1 MPSLGAGSRLHLAD
15 QGCMHAAVFGLPF
28 IENSR
33 SLSAFAVQK
42 PTGQRHHAMFAPKLS
57 HKHAALSRAQDDHGL
72 GFGAAAFVQLE
83 SPRLGRR
90 ESSTYEPRQPWEGLP
105 FHFI

>member
-1 MPSLGAGSRLHLAD
+1 
-15 QGCMHAAVFGLPF
+15 MHTAVFGPLF
-28 IENSR
+28 IENSH
-33 SLSAFAVQK
+33 SLSAFAAQK

-57 HKHAALSRAQDDHGL
+57 HEHAALSRAQDDHGL

-90 ESSTYEPRQPWEGLP
+90 ESSTYESR
-105 FHFI
+105 